1 MIPGLPEDVACYL
14 FFGLSPMPFWVF
26 ALISALGR
34 IPDTWVAS
42 AQGAHTASGDY
53 VQVLLL
59 TVIALA
65 VVVPLYCYRK
75 NRSIEWFR
83 GREDFP
89 HRN

>member
-1 MIPGLPEDVACYL
+1 MACYL
-14 FFGLSPMPFWVF
+14 FGLSPMPFWVF

-59 TVIALA
+59 TAIAVA
-65 VVVPLYCYRK
+65 VASAAVLLPEPVYRVVPRQ
-75 NRSIEWFR
+75 
-83 GREDFP
+83 EDFP